1 MSSLLVVT
9 SRAEDVSELNEILRE
24 TSWLLT
30 DVSSLD
36 DAIVK
41 LKAVALPIIFYDRDA
56 AGVCWQ
62 ETIERLIA
70 ARQGACVVLI
80 SNVADQYLWEE
91 VVQHGGFDLLSR
103 PFRKDQVLSALAF
116 AHAHLRAPWP
126 RVC

>member
-1 MSSLLVVT
+1 MNSLLIVT

-24 TSWLLT
+24 TSWLVT
-30 DVSSLD
+30 EVSSLD
-36 DAIVK
+36 DAAAK
-41 LKAVALPIIFYDRDA
+41 LKAAALPIIFYDRDA

-70 ARQGACVVLI
+70 ARKGACVVLV

-91 VVQHGGFDLLSR
+91 VVQRGGFDLLPR
-103 PFRKDQVLSALAF
+103 PFRKDQVLSTLAF

-126 RVC
+126 SVC

>member
-1 MSSLLVVT
+1 MSSLLIVT
-9 SRAEDVSELNEILRE
+9 SRAEDVSELNEILRG

-36 DAIVK
+36 DAVAK
-41 LKAVALPIIFYDRDA
+41 LQAAALPIIFYDRGA

-70 ARQGACVVLI
+70 ARKGSCVVLI

-91 VVQHGGFDLLSR
+91 VVQHGGFDLLPR

-126 RVC
+126 SVC